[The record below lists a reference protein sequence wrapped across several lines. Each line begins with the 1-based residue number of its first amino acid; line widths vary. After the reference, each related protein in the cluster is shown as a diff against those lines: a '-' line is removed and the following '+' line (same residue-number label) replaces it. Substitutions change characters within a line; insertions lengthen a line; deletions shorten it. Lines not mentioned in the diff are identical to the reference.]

1 MADNIIISAH
11 GGRWSDQKLDLRI
24 PEGSRVVYY
33 VADKVRLS
41 NRDGYSI
48 LDDLQNGSEPGGQ
61 VVEEISSPNCTYDY
75 SCWYA
80 TEFAQKCGIYTVG
93 SKGLTLDLSK
103 YTKDKPL
110 LLSEILNLY
119 PNCTIYWVC
128 CRESTD
134 RAHSKFLRNSPG
146 AFLEPIEWTDLQG
159 GDLVFPE
166 IQAKTLFTVD
176 VVDSH
181 QVSEWEKVL
190 NRQALDIG
198 EHEVTIAIIQS
209 AVNIPTL
216 STLASLIAYG
226 LSRGYSVTGKKTG
239 TAMQFE
245 FKPKRQVS
253 YKVSG
258 VYTSSS
264 LNLND
269 EDDLSLDAILMDK
282 QGNQVGTLQIIRES
296 E

>member
-11 GGRWSDQKLDLRI
+11 GGRWSDQELDLRI
-24 PEGSRVVYY
+24 PAGSRVVYY
-33 VADKVRLS
+33 VADGEILYGES
-41 NRDGYSI
+41 YQI
-48 LDDLQNGSEPGGQ
+48 LDNLQRGIEPGGQ
-61 VVEEISSPNCTYDY
+61 VVEEISSNCTYDY
-75 SCWYA
+75 SCWYG
-80 TEFAQKCGIYTVG
+80 TEFPEHCGIYTVG
-93 SKGLTLDLSK
+93 STDLTQKLSD
-103 YTKDKPL
+103 YTVDQPL
-110 LLSEILNLY
+110 LLSTILKLY

-128 CRESTD
+128 CRERTD
-134 RAHSKFLRNSPG
+134 RDHSKFLRNSPG
-146 AFLEPIEWTDLQG
+146 AFLNHTQWTDDKG
-159 GDLVFPE
+159 GALVFPK

-176 VVDSH
+176 VADSD
-181 QVSEWEKVL
+181 QVSEWKKVL
-190 NRQALDIG
+190 NPQALDKG
-198 EHEVTIAIIQS
+198 EHEVTIAIIPT

-216 STLASLIAYG
+216 LTLASLIAYG

-239 TAMQFE
+239 TAMQFKFE
-245 FKPKRQVS
+245 PKRQVS

-282 QGNQVGTLQIIRES
+282 QGNKVGTLQIIRES